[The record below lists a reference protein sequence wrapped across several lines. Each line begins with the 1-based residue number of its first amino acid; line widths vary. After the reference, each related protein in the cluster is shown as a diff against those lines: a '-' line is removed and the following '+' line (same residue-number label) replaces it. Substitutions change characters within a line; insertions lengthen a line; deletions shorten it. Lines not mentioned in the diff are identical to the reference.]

1 MTVVYGPVHSWRLGR
16 SLGIDPL
23 GGQVKRCTYDCV
35 YCQLDPTP
43 AGPVARGVW
52 VEPDTLTAELVAAA
66 GVPADWITF
75 AGMGEPTLASNLGEL
90 LDATRVFRSTPIA
103 VLTNGSLL
111 VDRRVRSA
119 LRRAD
124 FVIVKVDALDEETFG
139 AINRPCLPCFL
150 AEILDGVRAFRRGFR
165 GRMALQVMFVRANA
179 AQADLFAELA
189 RSIGPDEI
197 QLNTPLRPSPT
208 PPLPVGAM
216 AEIARAFEG
225 LPAVQVYTAPRAT
238 LIPLDVAETHG
249 RYPEWPAGRGDA
261 GAASPVASAPVPDAQ
276 G

>member
-1 MTVVYGPVHSWRLGR
+1 V
-16 SLGIDPL
+16 D
-23 GGQVKRCTYDCV
+23 
-35 YCQLDPTP
+35 
-43 AGPVARGVW
+43 
-52 VEPDTLTAELVAAA
+52 PDTLTAELVAAA
-66 GVPADWITF
+66 GVPADWVTF

-90 LDATRVFRSTPIA
+90 LDATRTFRSTPIA

-111 VDRRVRSA
+111 PDRRVRSA

-124 FVIVKVDALDEETFG
+124 FVIVKVDALDQETFG

-150 AEILDGVRAFRRGFR
+150 VEILDGVRAFRRGFH
-165 GRMALQVMFVRANA
+165 GRMALQVMFIPANA

-208 PPLPVGAM
+208 PPLSWEAM

-225 LPAVQVYTAPRAT
+225 LPAVQVYTAPRTAV
-238 LIPLDVAETHG
+238 LPLDVAETH
-249 RYPEWPAGRGDA
+249 RRRPEWDTAEAGSPATS
-261 GAASPVASAPVPDAQ
+261 AAAPEVRA
-276 G
+276 